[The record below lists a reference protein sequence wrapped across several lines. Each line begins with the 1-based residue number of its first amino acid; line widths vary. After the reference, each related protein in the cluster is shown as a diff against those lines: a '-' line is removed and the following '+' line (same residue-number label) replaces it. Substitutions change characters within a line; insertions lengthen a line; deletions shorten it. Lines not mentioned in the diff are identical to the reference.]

1 MIDRVN
7 LLRENIGDW
16 NVDAVLISSATNRRW
31 LSGFTGSAGRL
42 LITPDSAILST
53 DSRYWE
59 QAGRQAPDFTL
70 FRHRD
75 GQNDTLDF
83 LGNGRYPRIGFEAN
97 FMTIAELEALQ
108 RLEGITWV
116 PLRDTA
122 ESLRQVKS
130 DDELARITAAARI
143 TDLTVARVPLLAR
156 PGLTEK
162 ALAWE
167 LEKTMRDAGGDRPA
181 FDIIVASGPN
191 SALPHHHP
199 GDRRLQAGDALIIDL
214 GAEVDGYKS
223 DLTRTFYLGAE
234 PDEQFRTVYAIVL
247 AAQEAALAGAR
258 AGLTGKDV
266 DAMARDVIAAA
277 GYGDDFGHG
286 LGHAV
291 GLDIHESPRFSRQA
305 DTGALPAGAVMTV
318 EPGIYLPG
326 WGGVRIEDLIVLT
339 EAEPRLLS
347 TAPKDPA
354 IPL

>member
-7 LLRENIGDW
+7 SLREKLGDW
-16 NVDAVLISSATNRRW
+16 GVDAVLITSATNRHW

-42 LITPDSAILST
+42 LITPDSATLST

-59 QAGRQAPDFTL
+59 QAERQAPSFTL
-70 FRHRD
+70 YRHRD
-75 GQNDTLDF
+75 EKNDTLEF
-83 LGNGRYPRIGFEAN
+83 LGRGRFPRIGFEAN
-97 FMTIAELEALQ
+97 FVTIAELETLQ
-108 RLEGITWV
+108 GLDGITWI

-130 DDELARITAAARI
+130 DDELAYIMAAARI
-143 TDLTVARVPLLAR
+143 TDATVSQVPSLAR

-167 LEKTMRDAGGDRPA
+167 LEKVMRDAGADRPG

-191 SALPHHHP
+191 SALPHHRP
-199 GDRRLQAGDALIIDL
+199 GDRQLQAGDALIIDL
-214 GAEVDGYKS
+214 GAEVNGYKS
-223 DLTRTFYLGAE
+223 DLTRTFHLGAE
-234 PDEQFRTVYAIVL
+234 PDEQFRMVYGIVL

-258 AGLTGKDV
+258 AGLSGKDV
-266 DAMARDVIAAA
+266 DAMARDVITAA
-277 GYGDDFGHG
+277 GYGDSFGHG

-291 GLDIHESPRFSRQA
+291 GLDIHESPRFSRLA
-305 DTGALPAGAVMTV
+305 DKGTLPPGAVMTV
-318 EPGIYLPG
+318 EPGIYLSG

-339 EAEPRLLS
+339 EAAPRLLS
-347 TAPKDPA
+347 MAPKDPA